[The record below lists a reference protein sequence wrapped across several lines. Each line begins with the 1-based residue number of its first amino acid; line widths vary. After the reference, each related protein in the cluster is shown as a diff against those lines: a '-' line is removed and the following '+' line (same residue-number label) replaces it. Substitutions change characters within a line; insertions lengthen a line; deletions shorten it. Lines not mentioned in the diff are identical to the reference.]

1 MEPPRPGRKRTLRT
15 LHLLCALTIAAA
27 AFGCAP
33 PDDATSDG
41 RPNIVIILADD
52 MGFGD
57 LGTFGSEIETP
68 VLDRLAAEGIR
79 FSNFHVGASCSPT
92 RTMLMTGVDN
102 HRAGLGNMLEI
113 QADNQFG
120 QPGYEGHLNDRVV
133 TVSTLLQDA
142 GYHTYMVGKWHLGS
156 DVENI
161 PHARGFERSFAL
173 MESGADNWVNMPY
186 GPLYERVH
194 YYEDDREVD
203 LPEDYFSTDYYT
215 DKVIEFIGS
224 NAADD
229 APFFA
234 YVSYQAVHMPH
245 QAPREY
251 VDKYNG
257 VYDDGWDAVRGARLE
272 RQRALGLVSD
282 GVEVADQFD
291 KTALPIW
298 RIPAWDALSAD
309 ERGFA
314 ARQMQVYA
322 GMVDNM
328 DVNVGRLM
336 DYLEEIGEAD
346 HTLVIFLS
354 DNGADPNQLQFT
366 PAYRPWYEANYDN
379 TYPADFDGDYSEL
392 GQAGSFSAYG
402 PGWAAAANTPHS
414 YFKTFSAEGGMR
426 VPFIA
431 RYPGRIPPAQTTN
444 AFGFVKDVVPTLL
457 EVAGVT
463 APAGSYDGREVHV
476 PDGASMWDVLTG
488 EADAVHADDEVIG
501 YELAGSSAVFQGRYK
516 LVLDPAPKGSGVWEL
531 YDVIEDPSEL
541 TDLSAAMPEL
551 VAQLT
556 GAYEAWEA
564 ANGVVPVPED
574 YNPVTQLQRNIE
586 RGRAH

>member
-1 MEPPRPGRKRTLRT
+1 V
-15 LHLLCALTIAAA
+15 AASV
-27 AFGCAP
+27 GCAP
-33 PDDATSDG
+33 AEDAPTDD
-41 RPNIVIILADD
+41 RPNIVIVLADD

-57 LGTFGSEIETP
+57 LGTYGSEIETP

-133 TVSTLLQDA
+133 TVSTLLRDA

-156 DVENI
+156 DAENI
-161 PHARGFERSFAL
+161 PHGRGFERSFAL
-173 MESGADNWVNMPY
+173 LESGADNWVNMPY
-186 GPLYERVH
+186 APMYERVH

-215 DKVIEFIGS
+215 EKMIEFIGS

-234 YVSYQAVHMPH
+234 FVSYQAVHMPH

-257 VYDDGWDAVRGARLE
+257 VYDGGWSAIRDARLE
-272 RQRALGLVSD
+272 AQKELGLVSD
-282 GVEVADQFD
+282 QVGVAEQFD
-291 KTALPIW
+291 KTAVPVW
-298 RIPAWDALSAD
+298 RIPEWESMSAE
-309 ERGFA
+309 ERAFS

-328 DVNVGRLM
+328 DVNVGRLL

-346 HTLVIFLS
+346 NTLVLFLS
-354 DNGADPNQLQFT
+354 DNGADPNQLQYT
-366 PAYRPWYEANYDN
+366 PAYQPWYSANYDK
-379 TYPADFDGDYSEL
+379 TYAADFGGDLTEL
-392 GQAGSFSAYG
+392 GQSGSFSAYG

-426 VPFIA
+426 VPLIA
-431 RYPGRIPPAQTTN
+431 HFPGRIPSARTTD
-444 AFGFVKDVVPTLL
+444 AFGYVKDVVPTLL
-457 EVAGVT
+457 EVAGVEI
-463 APAGSYDGREVHV
+463 PSGSHGGRDVHT
-476 PDGASMWDVLTG
+476 PDGTSMWALLSG
-488 EADAVHADDEVIG
+488 EAEAIHAADEVIG

-531 YDVIEDPSEL
+531 YDLIADPSEL
-541 TDLSAAMPEL
+541 MDLSDDMPEL
-551 VAQLT
+551 VVRLT
-556 GAYEAWEA
+556 DAYAAWEA
-564 ANGVVPVPED
+564 ANGVVPVPDD

-586 RGRAH
+586 LGRTH

>member
-1 MEPPRPGRKRTLRT
+1 MRTL
-15 LHLLCALTIAAA
+15 CFFSALTVVMAL
-27 AFGCAP
+27 GCAP
-33 PDDATSDG
+33 SEDRLPDD
-41 RPNIVIILADD
+41 RPNIVIVLADD

-57 LGTFGSEIETP
+57 LGTYGSEIETP

-133 TVSTLLQDA
+133 TVSTVLRDV

-156 DVENI
+156 DAENI
-161 PHARGFERSFAL
+161 PHGRGFERSFAL
-173 MESGADNWVNMPY
+173 MESGADNWANMPY
-186 GPLYERVH
+186 APMYERVH

-215 DKVIEFIGS
+215 EKMIEFIGS
-224 NAADD
+224 NAADE

-234 YVSYQAVHMPH
+234 FVSYQAVHMPH

-257 VYDDGWDAVRGARLE
+257 VYDGGWDAIRAARLE
-272 RQRALGLVSD
+272 RQKALGLVSD
-282 GVEVADQFD
+282 GVELADQFD
-291 KTALPIW
+291 KTSVPAW
-298 RIPAWDALSAD
+298 RIPEWEETSAY
-309 ERGFA
+309 ERTFA

-328 DVNVGRLM
+328 DVNVGRLL

-346 HTLVIFLS
+346 NTLVLFLS
-354 DNGADPNQLQFT
+354 DNGADPNQLQYT
-366 PAYRPWYEANYDN
+366 PAYQPWYAANYDR
-379 TYPADFDGDYSEL
+379 TYPADFDGDLSEL
-392 GQAGSFSAYG
+392 GQIGTFSAYG

-431 RYPGRIPPAQTTN
+431 HFPGRIAPGRITN
-444 AFGFVKDVVPTLL
+444 AFGFVKDVVPTVL
-457 EVAGVT
+457 EVAGV
-463 APAGSYDGREVHV
+463 AGPAGTYGGRDVHT
-476 PDGASMWDVLTG
+476 PDGVSMWSLLAGD
-488 EADAVHADDEVIG
+488 ADAIHADEEVIG

-516 LVLDPAPKGSGVWEL
+516 LVLDPAPKGSGAWEL
-531 YDVIEDPSEL
+531 YDLFEDPSEL
-541 TDLSAAMPEL
+541 ADLSGDMPEL
-551 VAQLT
+551 VARLT
-556 GAYEAWEA
+556 DAYEAWA
-564 ANGVVPVPED
+564 DANGVIPVPED

-586 RGRAH
+586 LGRTH